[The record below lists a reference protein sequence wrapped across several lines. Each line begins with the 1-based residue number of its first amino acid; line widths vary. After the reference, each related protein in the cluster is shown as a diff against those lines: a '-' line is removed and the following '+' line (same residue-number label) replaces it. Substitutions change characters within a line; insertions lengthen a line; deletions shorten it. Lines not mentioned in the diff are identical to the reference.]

1 MAQKNVLKYIIL
13 GLLNREELAGYDIK
27 KLFEEELGDFWY
39 SNHSQIYPELRR
51 MEEDGLIS
59 SRTEL
64 VGKKLEKK
72 FYQITKD
79 GQKLLSA
86 WMEEPLSPPVPTRD
100 EFTMKL
106 YLIDS
111 ADNPL
116 VSRLFQEEIARH
128 EEKYQYL
135 QARWQLLF
143 ADEKEQQKHF
153 GHRCILQ
160 QAILREK
167 QRLEWLHQELEN
179 MRRKN

>member
-1 MAQKNVLKYIIL
+1 
-13 GLLNREELAGYDIK
+13 
-27 KLFEEELGDFWY
+27 
-39 SNHSQIYPELRR
+39 
-51 MEEDGLIS
+51 MEEYGLIS

-86 WMEEPLSPPVPTRD
+86 WMAEPLNPPVPTRY

-116 VSRLFQEEIARH
+116 VARLFQEEIARH
-128 EEKYQYL
+128 KEKI
-135 QARWQLLF
+135 
-143 ADEKEQQKHF
+143 
-153 GHRCILQ
+153 G
-160 QAILREK
+160 
-167 QRLEWLHQELEN
+167 
-179 MRRKN
+179 